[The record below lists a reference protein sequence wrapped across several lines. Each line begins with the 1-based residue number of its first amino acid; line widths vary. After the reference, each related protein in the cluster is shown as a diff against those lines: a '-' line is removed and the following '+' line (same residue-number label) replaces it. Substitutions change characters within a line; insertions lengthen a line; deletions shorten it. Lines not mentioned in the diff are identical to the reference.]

1 MTSVAS
7 APALRIQPAGGAARR
22 YKQAAGPSFVL
33 LLATIALYYPVIHHP
48 FANIDDQGYV
58 YENLHVQ
65 DGLTWST
72 FTWAMRTFDD
82 SNWHPLT
89 WLSHALDCQMFGI
102 DPAGHHAMNMAW
114 HAVDVVVLFWVLLLA
129 TGFVGRSFMVAALF
143 ALHPINVESV
153 AWMAERKTMLSTF
166 FFLLALAAYRW
177 YASRPGNGRYLLVA
191 ALFVFGL
198 MAKPQII
205 TLPFVFLLWDYWPLR
220 RMFADMPSSS
230 GDQTSPTVFP
240 SRTFYELIREKAPL
254 FVICLA
260 SALITIKAQHVGGP
274 GAWPY
279 SIWVRIGNAIVAY
292 VRYLGKALW
301 PSNLGIMYLHPGD
314 SLKVWQVAAAALFL
328 LIITALVLL
337 GRRYRYLPVGWFWF
351 LGTLVPTIGLMQVG
365 RQALADR
372 YAYQSFLGLFILS
385 CWGISDWA
393 QQRHLPRT
401 TLPAISVVVLLML
414 SAVTRRQISYWSDN
428 LTMWA
433 HTLQVTDNNNWV
445 AHDMVAGILSNQ
457 GHRDEAMLHY
467 RAVLISNPT
476 DPAANLAIAID
487 DQRRGNQ
494 QEAIQ
499 LYRNALREINDPLEQ
514 AKAYQNM
521 GLAYRAVGDSTE
533 AAECLHTAAQL
544 RQSAK

>member
-7 APALRIQPAGGAARR
+7 APALQVQPARTTVR
-22 YKQAAGPSFVL
+22 QYKQGAGLSLVL
-33 LLATIALYYPVIHHP
+33 LIATVALYFPVIHHP
-48 FANIDDQGYV
+48 FTNIDDQGYV

-65 DGLTWST
+65 DGLTWRT
-72 FTWAMRTFDD
+72 FAWAMRTFDD

-89 WLSHALDCQMFGI
+89 WLSHAMDCQMFGI
-102 DPAGHHAMNMAW
+102 DPAGHHAMNMVW
-114 HAVDVVVLFWVLLLA
+114 HAVDAVVLFWVLLFA

-166 FFLLALAAYRW
+166 FFLLALGAYRW
-177 YASRPGNGRYLLVA
+177 YASRPGNGRYFAVA
-191 ALFVFGL
+191 GLFVLGL

-205 TLPFVFLLWDYWPLR
+205 TLPFVFLLWDYWPLQ
-220 RMFADMPSSS
+220 RMFADPPSSS
-230 GDQTSPTVFP
+230 GDQTSAPAFP
-240 SRTFYELIREKAPL
+240 SRSLAELVREKVPL

-260 SALITIKAQHVGGP
+260 SALITMKAQHVGGP

-292 VRYLGKALW
+292 VRYMGKAVW
-301 PSNLGIMYLHPGD
+301 PSNLAIMYLHPGN
-314 SLKVWQVAAAALFL
+314 SLRVWQVAAAGL
-328 LIITALVLL
+328 LLLLITALVLL

-372 YAYQSFLGLFILS
+372 YAYQSFMGLFILV
-385 CWGISDWA
+385 CWGVSDWA
-393 QQRHLPRT
+393 RQRHLPRT
-401 TLPAISVVVLLML
+401 ALPAVSIAVLLML
-414 SAVTRRQISYWSDN
+414 SAVTHRQIGYWSDN
-428 LTMWA
+428 LTMWT
-433 HTLQVTDNNNWV
+433 HTLQVTDNNWV
-445 AHDMVAGILSNQ
+445 AHDMVAGLLASQ
-457 GHRDEAMLHY
+457 GHHDEALLHY
-467 RAVLISNPT
+467 RAVLSANPT
-476 DPAANLAIAID
+476 DPAANLAIAIE

-499 LYRNALREINDPLEQ
+499 LYKNALREMTDPLEQ

-521 GLAYRAVGDSTE
+521 GMAYRAIGDTNQ
-533 AAECLHTAAQL
+533 AAECLRRAGQL
-544 RQSAK
+544 RQAAK